1 MGRVLRLVRSRA
13 LRAVTIGPMSFEA
26 TVTTPHARAVIDLQ
40 AVAHNTALFAAHTK
54 AADGFGHG
62 ALQVAT
68 AALASGAGWLGVT
81 TCAEALH
88 LRLGGI
94 TAPILSWM
102 HHPEEDFSAALLAEV
117 DLSVSSSAHY
127 GPLPG
132 TRQHCGS
139 PRTCT

>member
-1 MGRVLRLVRSRA
+1 M
-13 LRAVTIGPMSFEA
+13 PFEA

-40 AVAHNTALFAAHTK
+40 AVAHNTALFAAHTEAAVMAVVK
-54 AADGFGHG
+54 ADGFG
-62 ALQVAT
+62 QVAT
-68 AALASGAGWLGVT
+68 AALASGATWLGVT

-117 DLSVSSSAHY
+117 DLSVSSSAHLRSIARDAVS
-127 GPLPG
+127 G
-132 TRQHCGS
+132 
-139 PRTCT
+139 RT

>member
-1 MGRVLRLVRSRA
+1 M
-13 LRAVTIGPMSFEA
+13 PFEA

-54 AADGFGHG
+54 AAVMAVVKADGFG
-62 ALQVAT
+62 QVAT
-68 AALASGAGWLGVT
+68 AALASGATWLGVT

-94 TAPILSWM
+94 TAPILRGCTT
-102 HHPEEDFSAALLAEV
+102 PKRT
-117 DLSVSSSAHY
+117 SVPPSSPRSTCQFPHRPTY